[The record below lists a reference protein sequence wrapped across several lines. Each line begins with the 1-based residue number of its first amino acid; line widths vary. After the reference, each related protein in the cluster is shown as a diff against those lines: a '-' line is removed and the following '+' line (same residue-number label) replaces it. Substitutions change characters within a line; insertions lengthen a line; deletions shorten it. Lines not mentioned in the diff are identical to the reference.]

1 MAKEYKGYA
10 KEVVEEVLELSEF
23 SELRITS
30 LRNDAN
36 ELQGVDIRQWYCTQ
50 KDPVKKPTQKGVR
63 LSVENMH
70 KLIDV
75 LSELV

>member
-10 KEVVEEVLELSEF
+10 KETVEEIIELTEF
-23 SELRITS
+23 TDLRITS
-30 LRNDAN
+30 LKDNDN

-63 LSVENMH
+63 LSVENVH
-70 KLIDV
+70 KVIDV